1 MSLRDDR
8 DQCDYEAL
16 RFGPPF
22 LDSWGRSPQIDVIE
36 DFAKAVGRLFDRPL
50 QQRDLDALNEPIGI
64 PHPIPHPI
72 GEAFVMLALIPG
84 LVVAALIVLP
94 N

>member
-36 DFAKAVGRLFDRPL
+36 DFAKAVGRLVG
-50 QQRDLDALNEPIGI
+50 NE
-64 PHPIPHPI
+64 I
-72 GEAFVMLALIPG
+72 GEGV
-84 LVVAALIVLP
+84 
-94 N
+94 